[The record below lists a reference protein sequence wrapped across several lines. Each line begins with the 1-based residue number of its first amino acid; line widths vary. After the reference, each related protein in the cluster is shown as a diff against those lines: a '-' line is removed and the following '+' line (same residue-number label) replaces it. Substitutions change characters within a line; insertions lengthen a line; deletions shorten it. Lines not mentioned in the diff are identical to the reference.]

1 MKIYVHHYFSN
12 SLFYKL
18 AHNTT
23 NRNYQIDG
31 NIGRVVCSYGDT
43 QFEFIFNPELHD
55 NDDGYH
61 LIDFFTSMRN
71 KNQYE
76 YYKDIDI
83 SNGVEDLP
91 FIRRFSELL
100 QYRKGWILTLFRTEK
115 LFGIQDVKWAP
126 DICEIENILST
137 LKEHKIIT
145 DNTFLYDLK
154 DYKNVFT
161 AFTNTIFQWNELIGI
176 RWYFEFNE
184 IFKKLNFDYN
194 LMYSVRN
201 HKLHRA
207 NILKELYELNN
218 SKLLIQRTD
227 GIKFV
232 LQNVNDVSD
241 DMYST
246 SYDTIIKDVKLNSV
260 LGTNDFENLTWIS
273 RYPGPGL
280 DLFYRVLPKAKMQVL
295 DESWAWCKQDF
306 VSHYLSEKTIGLI
319 LAGIP
324 FISTHS
330 YPLEVLEKMIGVRPH
345 PFMSDFKLIKGD
357 YKLFVN
363 FVKKFM
369 DDFESNHI
377 LCENWMDECRTLFMN
392 KVTYENSMLDIFNK
406 NFENNL
412 KLKLI

>member
-23 NRNYQIDG
+23 DREYDIKG
-31 NIGRVVCSYGDT
+31 KIGEIKCKYNNN
-43 QFEFIFNPELHD
+43 EFTFVFNPILHD
-55 NDDGYH
+55 AKDGYH
-61 LIDFFTSMRN
+61 LIDFFTSLRN
-71 KNQYE
+71 KNEYE

-83 SNGVEDLP
+83 TSGVEDLP
-91 FIRRFSELL
+91 FFKRFSELL
-100 QYRKGWILTLFRTEK
+100 KGRKGWILTLFRTEK
-115 LFGIQDVKWAP
+115 LFGIKDVKWSP
-126 DICEIENILST
+126 DICEIEDILST
-137 LKEHKIIT
+137 LKEHTIFT
-145 DNTFLYDLK
+145 DNQFIYHSN

-176 RWYFEFNE
+176 RWYYEFNQ
-184 IFKKLNFDYN
+184 IYRNLNFDYN

-207 NILKELYELNN
+207 ITLKELQKLNIP
-218 SKLLIQRTD
+218 KLLLQRTN

-232 LQNVNDVSD
+232 FNKENNINDET
-241 DMYST
+241 YST
-246 SYDTIIKDVKLNSV
+246 PYDFDVKDIKLNSV
-260 LGTNDFENLTWIS
+260 LGDNDFENLTWIS
-273 RYPGPGL
+273 KYPGPGL

-295 DESWAWCKQDF
+295 DESWAWSKQDF

-330 YPLEVLEKMIGVRPH
+330 YPLEVLEKMIGIRPH

-357 YKLFVN
+357 AKLL
-363 FVKKFM
+363 VKFIEKFM
-369 DDFESNHI
+369 NNFEDNYI
-377 LCENWMDECRTLFMN
+377 LCKEWMDECREIFIH

-406 NFENNL
+406 NFENNIE
-412 KLKLI
+412 LKLI